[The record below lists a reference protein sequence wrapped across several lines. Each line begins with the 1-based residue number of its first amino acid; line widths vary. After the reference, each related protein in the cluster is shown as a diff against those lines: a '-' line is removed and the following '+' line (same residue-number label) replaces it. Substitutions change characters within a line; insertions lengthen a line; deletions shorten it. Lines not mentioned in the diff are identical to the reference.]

1 MSGAWLLF
9 PFIGPIRLSTVLAF
23 MATVV
28 IVAWFR
34 RSIPVAL
41 VVGMGWVSAFE
52 IVYQA
57 VGTLYGRH
65 DALHLFYLTFSMS
78 GWVVAAYFAGVRPHP
93 GLLFGWGFLFLGWM
107 AIGFQPNLYD
117 QPSHFS
123 LAQEA
128 FNMAT
133 KEGLAA
139 IFVIG
144 VLAPFRVR
152 PRIWAPSTK
161 GVSRR
166 SAEGDS
172 VQT

>member
-1 MSGAWLLF
+1 MNGVWLVF
-9 PFIGPIRLSTVLAF
+9 PFVGAIRLSTVLAF
-23 MATVV
+23 IATVV

-41 VVGMGWVSAFE
+41 AVGMGWVSAFE

-65 DALHLFYLTFSMS
+65 DALHLFYLAFSMS

-93 GLLFGWGFLFLGWM
+93 GLLVAWILVFVGWV
-107 AIGFQPNLYD
+107 ASGFQPNLYD

-123 LAQEA
+123 LVQEA
-128 FNMAT
+128 FNMAA
-133 KEGLAA
+133 KDGLAA

-144 VLAPFRVR
+144 ALAPFGRGARVA
-152 PRIWAPSTK
+152 APSTS
-161 GVSRR
+161 VISRSR
-166 SAEGDS
+166 HEES
-172 VQT
+172 VRT